1 MRHLMKRSK
10 WYLSGLLFISFHSFA
25 EELKRKDTNI
35 LALPAIFCDHM
46 VVQRNQPFI
55 IWGKANARHK
65 IFVNFNHES
74 RTAVAGDDGNWK
86 IVFNKVK
93 TGVSTEI
100 SVNDETGKTIHIQDV
115 IAGDVWVCA
124 GQSNMNFMLAADKNG
139 AAEMQQ
145 SNNDSLREYRCAMP
159 EGAVNPENSDH
170 SQWVPARGEKLSR
183 FSAVAYYFAK
193 SIQASQHIPV
203 GIIVM
208 SCGNTRAETWT
219 DTDFLKQYPPLHPL
233 LSYWQK
239 ERTNKEPLINFM
251 PGKFYDDVV
260 KPVIPFAIKG
270 IVWYQGES
278 NSFADNSGRSIDER
292 TGIYKPLLQAL
303 IANWRSAWQQKG
315 LPFYIIQLPN
325 YKDTSGNLQ
334 WATIRQA
341 QLDIAKETPHTGL
354 IVTIDLG
361 DSTNIHPNNKMPVG
375 ERAARWAL
383 TNEYKQH
390 YLAVSGPVIKEMK
403 TFGSK
408 AVLYFTHNG
417 NGLLSKT
424 GSHLQGFEIA
434 DAADNNKFFPAD
446 AFIKNNTVI
455 VTADHITNPVS
466 VKYAW
471 ADNPNVSLFNKE
483 NLPASPFI
491 ISTKK

>member
-1 MRHLMKRSK
+1 
-10 WYLSGLLFISFHSFA
+10 
-25 EELKRKDTNI
+25 
-35 LALPAIFCDHM
+35 
-46 VVQRNQPFI
+46 
-55 IWGKANARHK
+55 
-65 IFVNFNHES
+65 
-74 RTAVAGDDGNWK
+74 
-86 IVFNKVK
+86 
-93 TGVSTEI
+93 
-100 SVNDETGKTIHIQDV
+100 
-115 IAGDVWVCA
+115 
-124 GQSNMNFMLAADKNG
+124 
-139 AAEMQQ
+139 
-145 SNNDSLREYRCAMP
+145 
-159 EGAVNPENSDH
+159 
-170 SQWVPARGEKLSR
+170 
-183 FSAVAYYFAK
+183 
-193 SIQASQHIPV
+193 
-203 GIIVM
+203 
-208 SCGNTRAETWT
+208 
-219 DTDFLKQYPPLHPL
+219 
-233 LSYWQK
+233 
-239 ERTNKEPLINFM
+239 M
-251 PGKFYDDVV
+251 PGKFYDEVV

-270 IVWYQGES
+270 VVWYQGES

-292 TGIYKPLLQAL
+292 TGIYNPLLQAL

-325 YKDTSGNLQ
+325 YKDSSGSLQ

-341 QLDIAKETPHTGL
+341 QLDIAKETPNTGL

-383 TNEYKQH
+383 TNEYKQN
-390 YLAVSGPVIKEMK
+390 YLAVSGPVIREMK
-403 TFGSK
+403 LFGSK
-408 AVLYFTHNG
+408 AVLYFTHTG
-417 NGLLSKT
+417 NGLLSRT

-455 VTADHITNPVS
+455 VTADHITDPVS